1 MKSPWC
7 MRAVL
12 ALICGAAAGMAGAR
26 GIPPSE
32 CIECHTG
39 LDHRI
44 LNVDIKA
51 ECASCHKEKG
61 AAHVAAKSLLKTSRP
76 LPVSARPP
84 AARPSTNGDK
94 PGPMVL
100 IPAGD
105 FLMVIDERF
114 PNEKPKH
121 KDKKPTKRKNK
132 NKKTKEQY
140 K

>member
-76 LPVSARPP
+76 LPVSARTP
-84 AARPSTNGDK
+84 AARPTTNGDK
-94 PGPMVL
+94 PDPMVL
-100 IPAGD
+100 IPAK
-105 FLMVIDERF
+105 
-114 PNEKPKH
+114 NKH
-121 KDKKPTKRKNK
+121 KNNNKQKPDEGPEHKVNLPA
-132 NKKTKEQY
+132 Y
-140 K
+140 W